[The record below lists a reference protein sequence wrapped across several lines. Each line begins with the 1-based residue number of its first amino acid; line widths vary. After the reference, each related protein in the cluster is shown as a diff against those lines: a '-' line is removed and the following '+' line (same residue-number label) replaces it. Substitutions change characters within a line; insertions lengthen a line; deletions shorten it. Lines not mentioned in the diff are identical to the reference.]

1 MIPKDESHH
10 PQTILIEASSAKM
23 LGHLQHHRSIHK
35 LRSIV
40 FIISIITVECTILT
54 SISIILKT
62 SGSGADGFE
71 RMCHHISISPTN
83 NIWSSTVLG
92 SMTLHWFL
100 SKCHS
105 KKPKNLQHSILQQLW
120 SLVSSLKT
128 IVKWLQ
134 LVTSDTSRWWSYRWW
149 WWWWWSFQLKLNKI
163 EI

>member
-1 MIPKDESHH
+1 M
-10 PQTILIEASSAKM
+10 
-23 LGHLQHHRSIHK
+23 
-35 LRSIV
+35 
-40 FIISIITVECTILT
+40 
-54 SISIILKT
+54 SIILKT

-100 SKCHS
+100 SQCHS
-105 KKPKNLQHSILQQLW
+105 KKPKNLQYSILQQLW

-128 IVKWLQ
+128 IVKWLP

-149 WWWWWSFQLKLNKI
+149 WWWWWSFQLVLNKI
-163 EI
+163 EILAYLTQECQWSYSRFELSSEFLQKLLILKESKRYVIDN